1 MREGTKR
8 GGLIRLTVGTLMGL
22 GGLGW
27 AVRGL
32 DAGAVTEAMGT
43 ASPGWI
49 SLALVGVVGV
59 ALAKTAR
66 WAALY
71 PTAEHPVSFWQLFTI
86 LMGAQMVNVLIPIRL
101 GELMR
106 IGLMKQ
112 AGQPGAVTISTLV
125 VEKTLDLA
133 AAALVAVALVTLT
146 VTPAWLQAQAGGV
159 LLLSTILTTGLV
171 LLVVARGRINRF
183 FSQKSQARRVL
194 PRWLRSALGTGL
206 AALGVLSHG
215 GVLSRIILWTVCIW
229 LLSLLTMLALLVA
242 FGLQQLP
249 LTAAV
254 VMMLAVSSS
263 NIAPSPPALVG
274 VMHLIAVVVLSQYGV
289 ARPVAVG
296 FGTVLNAVTVLPLV
310 ILGSGALWLQLIP
323 LQAWLRQRSPDNV
336 GVE

>member
-1 MREGTKR
+1 MKR
-8 GGLIRLTVGTLMGL
+8 SGLIRLTVGTLIGL

-27 AVRGL
+27 AVWGL
-32 DAGAVTEAMGT
+32 DAAVVTEAMAA
-43 ASPGWI
+43 ASSGWI
-49 SLALVGVVGV
+49 SLALVGVVAVG
-59 ALAKTAR
+59 LAKTAR

-71 PTAEHPVSFWQLFTI
+71 PAERRVSFWPLFTI

-101 GELMR
+101 GEVIR

-112 AGQPGAVTISTLV
+112 AGQPGAATLSTLV
-125 VEKTLDLA
+125 IEKTLDLA
-133 AAALVAVALVTLT
+133 AAALVAVALIALT

-159 LLLSTILTTGLV
+159 LLLSAILITGLV
-171 LLVVARGRINRF
+171 LLVTVRGWIKRF
-183 FSQKSQARRVL
+183 FDPEILAGWFL

-206 AALGVLSHG
+206 EALGVLSYG
-215 GVLSRIILWTVCIW
+215 GVLSRIILWTACIW
-229 LLSLLTMLALLVA
+229 LLSVLTMLALLAA

-249 LTAAV
+249 LAAAV

-296 FGTVLNAVTVLPLV
+296 FGTVLNIVTVLPLV
-310 ILGSGALWLQLIP
+310 ILGSGALWLQLTP
-323 LQAWLRQRSPDNV
+323 LQVWLRQHSPDQV
-336 GVE
+336 GLE